1 MNITEALRQ
10 PDKENFIAAMH
21 KELSDH
27 VLRKH
32 WKVVPLSSV
41 PSHKVCLPM
50 VWAMKRKRNP
60 LGEITK
66 WKARLCAGGHRSV
79 EFVDYWDTYSPVVAW
94 QTIRLV
100 FTLAIVN
107 QWHIH
112 SIDFVLAFPQAD
124 IKTDIFMPPTQSP
137 T

>member
-50 VWAMKRKRNP
+50 VQNGKLGFALVVTVP
-60 LGEITK
+60 LN
-66 WKARLCAGGHRSV
+66 L
-79 EFVDYWDTYSPVVAW
+79 
-94 QTIRLV
+94 
-100 FTLAIVN
+100 
-107 QWHIH
+107 
-112 SIDFVLAFPQAD
+112 
-124 IKTDIFMPPTQSP
+124 
-137 T
+137 

>member
-10 PDKENFIAAMH
+10 PDKDNFIAAMH

-79 EFVDYWDTYSPVVAW
+79 EFVDYWDT
-94 QTIRLV
+94 
-100 FTLAIVN
+100 
-107 QWHIH
+107 
-112 SIDFVLAFPQAD
+112 
-124 IKTDIFMPPTQSP
+124 
-137 T
+137 